1 LSPLEV
7 GLEVAQIYR
16 GFHHQ
21 TCIEHLSALHM
32 LANLDLQ
39 GNGEYTLVHG
49 TECADRAGH
58 TLGHLSYSFKEHQP
72 IPKRSHSSVTRG

>member
-1 LSPLEV
+1 
-7 GLEVAQIYR
+7 
-16 GFHHQ
+16 
-21 TCIEHLSALHM
+21 M